1 VSAYSA
7 HTVIAT
13 EKVMDN
19 AHIDG
24 QLAAYERAIDAQI
37 CAYNTAFAELGLRFR
52 WDAQTLNTLASIAGE
67 KARISAYIESHQPHL
82 LNAYSAEFLSEAIL
96 SRKTAHTPDVLP
108 TPPGTA
114 TQAPATR
121 NVYRHFAL
129 TAYPT
134 DELGL
139 PALAGA

>member
-1 VSAYSA
+1 
-7 HTVIAT
+7 
-13 EKVMDN
+13 MDN

-52 WDAQTLNTLASIAGE
+52 WDAQTLNTITSIEGE
-67 KARISAYIESHQPHL
+67 KARISAYLESHQPHL

-96 SRKTAHTPDVLP
+96 AIKTAHTSDGLP
-108 TPPGTA
+108 TRPGA
-114 TQAPATR
+114 AVEAPATPR
-121 NVYRHFAL
+121 VYRNFAR
-129 TAYPT
+129 TSYPT
-134 DELGL
+134 DEPGL